1 MEKKYI
7 PFNLCTNQ
15 DDVGA
20 KIENESKFD
29 KEDGIEEHNLYDDV
43 TNDEYTWIYFDKV
56 MLSWSWS

>member
-7 PFNLCTNQ
+7 PFNLYTNQ

-29 KEDGIEEHNLYDDV
+29 KEDEIEEHNLYDDV
-43 TNDEYTWIYFDKV
+43 TNDEYTWMYFDKV